1 MERLAPTVK
10 WVMRWPGMWVTNHA
24 REIHERFRRCYETA
38 ECPALRFDRVDFWV
52 DPGEPILQGI
62 SFEIWPRQTLIIL
75 GASGAGKSTILRLAL
90 GLVRP
95 TRGSVWVGDFEVSRM
110 KERDLIELRRHI
122 GLVFQEGALFDS
134 LTLEE
139 NVLFPLVERLRLP
152 FRQAREKARE
162 VLQWVGLQGH
172 ERKLPA
178 ELSGGMRRR
187 AGIARALVTEPSIML
202 YDEPTAGLDPITA
215 RTITDLIV
223 QLRDVR
229 GVTPVVVTHQIEDA
243 FRIAETRWIPSDGAW
258 SLVERT
264 PEETVG
270 DVQFML
276 LYAGR
281 VVFYGSAPEMRASP
295 HPYVRAFLG
304 ARTPEEL
311 IES

>member
-1 MERLAPTVK
+1 
-10 WVMRWPGMWVTNHA
+10 MRWPGTWLLNHA
-24 REIHERFRRCYETA
+24 REIHERFQRCYEEA
-38 ECPALRFDRVDFWV
+38 RCAALRFDGVDFWV
-52 DPGEPILQGI
+52 DPEEPILQDI
-62 SFEIWPRQTLIIL
+62 SFEVWPRKTLIIL

-90 GLVRP
+90 GLIRP

-172 ERKLPA
+172 EHKLPA

-215 RTITDLIV
+215 RTIIDLIV
-223 QLRDVR
+223 KLRDVR
-229 GVTPVVVTHQIEDA
+229 GVTSVVVTHQMDDA
-243 FRIAETRWIPSDGAW
+243 FRIAETQWVRSDGEW
-258 SLVERT
+258 VLVERT
-264 PEETVG
+264 PDETAG

-281 VVFYGSAPEMRASP
+281 MVFYGSAPDMRASP
-295 HPYVRAFLG
+295 HPYVQAFLG
-304 ARTPEEL
+304 ARVMEEA
-311 IES
+311 IRQ

>member
-1 MERLAPTVK
+1 
-10 WVMRWPGMWVTNHA
+10 MRWPGTWLSNHA
-24 REIHERFRRCYETA
+24 REIHERFRHCYEAA
-38 ECPALRFDRVDFWV
+38 ECPALRFDGVDFWV
-52 DPGEPILQGI
+52 DPGEPILQDI
-62 SFEIWPRQTLIIL
+62 SFEVWPRKTLIIL

-90 GLVRP
+90 GLIRP

-110 KERDLIELRRHI
+110 RERDLIELRRHV

-172 ERKLPA
+172 EHKLPA

-215 RTITDLIV
+215 RTIIDLIV
-223 QLRDVR
+223 KLRDAR
-229 GVTPVVVTHQIEDA
+229 GVTSVVVTHQMDDA
-243 FRIAETRWIPSDGAW
+243 FRIAGTQWVRSDGEW
-258 SLVERT
+258 VLVERT
-264 PEETVG
+264 PDETAG

-281 VVFYGSAPEMRASP
+281 MVFYGSAPDMRASP
-295 HPYVRAFLG
+295 HPYVQAFLG
-304 ARTPEEL
+304 ARVMEEAMRP
-311 IES
+311 

>member
-1 MERLAPTVK
+1 
-10 WVMRWPGMWVTNHA
+10 MRWPGTWLLNHV
-24 REIHERFRRCYETA
+24 REIHERFRRCYEEA
-38 ECPALRFDRVDFWV
+38 RCAALRFDGVDFWV
-52 DPGEPILQGI
+52 DPGEPILQDI
-62 SFEIWPRQTLIIL
+62 SFEVWPRKTLIIL

-90 GLVRP
+90 GLIRP
-95 TRGSVWVGDFEVSRM
+95 IRGSVWVGDFEVSRM

-172 ERKLPA
+172 EHKLPA

-215 RTITDLIV
+215 RTIIALIV
-223 QLRDVR
+223 KLRDVR
-229 GVTPVVVTHQIEDA
+229 GVTSVVVTHQMDDA
-243 FRIAETRWIPSDGAW
+243 FRIAETQWVRSDGEW
-258 SLVERT
+258 VLVERT
-264 PEETVG
+264 PDETAG

-281 VVFYGSAPEMRASP
+281 MVFYGSAPDMRASP
-295 HPYVRAFLG
+295 HPYVQAFLG
-304 ARTPEEL
+304 ARVMEEA
-311 IES
+311 IRQ